1 MPARSTE
8 PEPAAAS
15 LEPDTA
21 DAAPSPTA
29 EGTSAEVDLSSEELL
44 RYSRHLMLPEI
55 GRQGQLAL
63 KRSRVLVVGA
73 GGLGSPVS
81 MYLAAAGVGT
91 LGLVDFDVVDASNL
105 HRQILYGA
113 SDVGRSKLEV
123 AAERLL
129 ETNPHTRVV
138 LHPVRIDRT
147 NARELIAGYDLI
159 VDGTDNFPTRYLVN
173 DACVLESKPN
183 VYGSIFRF
191 EGQVSLFWG
200 AEGPCY
206 RCLFAEPP
214 PPELVP
220 SCAEGGVLGVLPGI
234 IGCLQA
240 NEAIKF
246 LTGIGDG
253 MLGRLL
259 LFDALRM
266 RFHEVRLK
274 KNPTCPVCS
283 EEPTITELVDY
294 EQFCGVGA
302 SASELADPVPNVAP
316 KDAARW
322 LRDGTAALL
331 DVRTE
336 QERDI
341 AKIDG
346 AVAIPVADIGDRLGE
361 LPRDRRWI
369 VHCHRGPRSLRAAQQ
384 LRDAGF
390 DEVYN
395 LEGGIDAWAE
405 DVDPSLARY

>member
-1 MPARSTE
+1 MHPDSEGSGPDPNSTR
-8 PEPAAAS
+8 
-15 LEPDTA
+15 A
-21 DAAPSPTA
+21 D
-29 EGTSAEVDLSSEELL
+29 DLSSEELL

-55 GRQGQLAL
+55 GRAGQLAL
-63 KRSRVLVVGA
+63 KRSRVLVIGA

-81 MYLAAAGVGT
+81 LYLAAAGVGT

-105 HRQILYGA
+105 HRQVLYGA
-113 SDVGRSKLEV
+113 SDVGRPKLEV
-123 AAERLL
+123 AAERLR
-129 ETNPHTRVV
+129 ETNPHTELV
-138 LHPVRIDRT
+138 LHAARFERS
-147 NARELIAGYDLI
+147 NARELIRRYDLVI
-159 VDGTDNFPTRYLVN
+159 DGTDNFPTRYLVN
-173 DACVLESKPN
+173 DACVLEARPN

-274 KNPTCPVCS
+274 KNPSCPVCS
-283 EEPTITELVDY
+283 ETPEITELIDY
-294 EQFCGVGA
+294 EQFCGVGDA
-302 SASELADPVPNVAP
+302 AGTGDPADTVPNVSAAE
-316 KDAARW
+316 AARW
-322 LRDGTAALL
+322 LEEGQASLL
-331 DVRTE
+331 DVRTA

-341 AKIDG
+341 AQIEG
-346 AVAIPVADIGDRLGE
+346 AVAIPVTELAARLDE
-361 LPRDRRWI
+361 LDQGQRWI
-369 VHCHRGPRSLRAAQQ
+369 VHCHRGHPLAPRGD
-384 LRDAGF
+384 RDACSG
-390 DEVYN
+390 
-395 LEGGIDAWAE
+395 L
-405 DVDPSLARY
+405 R

>member
-1 MPARSTE
+1 MHPDSEGSAPDPNSTR
-8 PEPAAAS
+8 
-15 LEPDTA
+15 A
-21 DAAPSPTA
+21 D
-29 EGTSAEVDLSSEELL
+29 DLSSEELL

-55 GRQGQLAL
+55 GRAGQLAL
-63 KRSRVLVVGA
+63 RRSRALVIGA

-81 MYLAAAGVGT
+81 LYLAAAGVGT

-105 HRQILYGA
+105 HRQVLYGA
-113 SDVGRSKLEV
+113 SDVGRPKLEV
-123 AAERLL
+123 AAERLR
-129 ETNPHTRVV
+129 ETNPHTELV
-138 LHPVRIDRT
+138 LHAARFERS
-147 NARELIAGYDLI
+147 NARELIRQYDLVI
-159 VDGTDNFPTRYLVN
+159 DGTDNFPTRYLVN
-173 DACVLESKPN
+173 DACVLEGRPN

-274 KNPTCPVCS
+274 KNPSCPVCS
-283 EEPTITELVDY
+283 ETPEITELIDY
-294 EQFCGVGA
+294 EQFCGVGDA
-302 SASELADPVPNVAP
+302 AGTGDPADTVPSVSVAE
-316 KDAARW
+316 AARW
-322 LRDGTAALL
+322 LEEGQASLL
-331 DVRTE
+331 DVRTA
-336 QERDI
+336 QEREI
-341 AKIDG
+341 AQIEG
-346 AVAIPVADIGDRLGE
+346 AVAIPVAELAARLDE
-361 LPRDRRWI
+361 LDQGQRWI
-369 VHCHRGPRSLRAAQQ
+369 VHCHRGPRSFRAATEM
-384 LRDAGF
+384 RAAGF
-390 DEVYN
+390 GEVYN
-395 LEGGIDAWAE
+395 LDGGIDAWSLE
-405 DVDPSLARY
+405 VDAGLPRY